1 MANGS
6 GRMCEYVLVGTA
18 TAILV
23 RATSATTEAV
33 LDRAQF
39 QMKNQNA
46 RVLILRGTGRVGGS
60 TAFALSKLCPD
71 LQIVVGSGKRCG
83 SCSSCSRA
91 FSIGTEMHCIGI
103 CHGNQAYIDVCDDTS
118 NSQPAKSFEVKAI
131 TANIPAVTSEGIYP
145 GVSNGILDS
154 WKVALEVKQSSWC
167 QTCLALFPYL

>member
-1 MANGS
+1 MARALLHLNS
-6 GRMCEYVLVGTA
+6 TA

-71 LQIVVGSGKRCG
+71 LQIVVGSRKR
-83 SCSSCSRA
+83 
-91 FSIGTEMHCIGI
+91 
-103 CHGNQAYIDVCDDTS
+103 
-118 NSQPAKSFEVKAI
+118 
-131 TANIPAVTSEGIYP
+131 
-145 GVSNGILDS
+145 
-154 WKVALEVKQSSWC
+154 
-167 QTCLALFPYL
+167 